1 MAIEAKT
8 IGDAKILINEGIESD
23 FTSPQGEAYRVVTKD
38 KARSSR
44 APLFALTKRQF
55 WSQIPV
61 SIVLSEGIREV

>member
-8 IGDAKILINEGIESD
+8 VGDAKILINEGIESD
-23 FTSPQGEAYRVVTKD
+23 FTSRQGEAYRVVTKD

-55 WSQIPV
+55 
-61 SIVLSEGIREV
+61 